1 MSAWKI
7 GRKNEEKPVMRKEK
21 KKDASGKGHFS
32 SREGRV
38 RMSLPYPRTSL
49 DMAAN
54 LMPPKLS
61 KRREAIASIRKGIMT
76 ACAIIAFIIA
86 ILFGVRSLHLV
97 DELNIP
103 LLSNNTT
110 SETTPSVASTTG
122 AAASEPSGALK

>member
-1 MSAWKI
+1 
-7 GRKNEEKPVMRKEK
+7 MRKEK

-38 RMSLPYPRTSL
+38 RMYLHYPRTSL

-76 ACAIIAFIIA
+76 AFAIIAVITIL
-86 ILFGVRSLHLV
+86 LFGVRSLHLV

-110 SETTPSVASTTG
+110 SETTPSVATTTG

>member
-1 MSAWKI
+1 MSTWGI
-7 GRKNEEKPVMRKEK
+7 GRKNEGKPVMRKEK
-21 KKDASGKGHFS
+21 KKKDASEKGSFS

-61 KRREAIASIRKGIMT
+61 KRREAMTSIRKGIMT
-76 ACAIIAFIIA
+76 ACAIIAVIT
-86 ILFGVRSLHLV
+86 ILLFSVRSLHLV

-110 SETTPSVASTTG
+110 SETATTNGTSPSLSTI
-122 AAASEPSGALK
+122 K